1 MRKQKSPVQYFRL
14 VIQLSF
20 LALISISAYR
30 HQVLGGGPQGAAPI
44 DALCPFGALETLYKY
59 LATGEYIQRLDISN
73 FILLGGAILL
83 VIVVGR
89 YFCGWICAIG
99 TLQELARMA
108 GQKFFRKLEITI
120 PEKIDKPLRYL
131 KYGVLIWSLWATWK
145 TGLLVIRPYDPFAA
159 YGHVFSGNW
168 SEWWAD
174 FSIGI
179 TILLVSVV
187 GSIFVDRIFCKYLC
201 PLGAF
206 LGLFNKI
213 SLFRIKRDESACLN
227 CKLCSRKCPVNIPV
241 DTQKQVNSAECIGCL
256 TCIIT
261 CPTGK
266 IGTADEGKTFLYG
279 SIAGKTVSAGAI
291 ALIGIV
297 IYAGLIGATQIAGVW
312 RSVPPSLE
320 AAVVSAGLPDP
331 ANIKGYMTLQ
341 EISTTFKVDP
351 DKLYAELK
359 LTQDKV
365 PLTTKA
371 KEVRTLLG
379 VSETEFDT
387 QKIRDAVKKLTGFTG
402 KTGGIEAEKPAKTQ
416 ENN

>member
-1 MRKQKSPVQYFRL
+1 MRMQKTPVQHFRL
-14 VIQLSF
+14 VIQLFF
-20 LALISISAYR
+20 LALVSVGAYR
-30 HQVLGGGPQGAAPI
+30 HQVLGGGPTGSASI

-59 LATGEYIQRLDISN
+59 FASGEYINRLNLSN

-99 TLQELARMA
+99 TLQELA
-108 GQKFFRKLEITI
+108 QKLGDRFKFIRKLEITV

-131 KYGVLIWSLWATWK
+131 KYVVLVWSLWATWQ

-159 YGHVFSGNW
+159 YGHIYGGNLTELW
-168 SEWWAD
+168 SEFA
-174 FSIGI
+174 IGI
-179 TILLVSVV
+179 SILLVSVI
-187 GSIFVDRIFCKYLC
+187 GSIFIDRLFCKYLC

-227 CKLCSRKCPVNIPV
+227 CKLCSRKCPVNIPI
-241 DTQKQVNSAECIGCL
+241 DTIKEVKSAECIGCL
-256 TCIIT
+256 TCITT

-266 IGTADEGKTFLYG
+266 VGTPDEGKTFLHG
-279 SIAGKTVSAGAI
+279 TIAGKTVSAGAI

-297 IYAGLIGATQIAGVW
+297 IYGGIIGGTQLAGIW
-312 RSVPPSLE
+312 RSVPPTLTV
-320 AAVVSAGLPDP
+320 AVTAGGQLDP

-341 EISTTFKVDP
+341 EIVDTFKVDA

-359 LTQDKV
+359 LPKDKV

-371 KEVRTLLG
+371 KEIRTLLG
-379 VSETEFDT
+379 VSEAEFDT

-402 KTGGIEAEKPAKTQ
+402 VAQGAKTGTKADKH
-416 ENN
+416 